1 MVNVLNEKMTVIG
14 TTAFGRKIIT
24 HKDEIND
31 LMLIVNDQKPMGVYV
46 PYDIWFQIQHFIH
59 TVIER

>member
-1 MVNVLNEKMTVIG
+1 MLLSEKVTVIG

-31 LMLIVNDQKPMGVYV
+31 LMPIVNDQKPMGVYV
-46 PYDIWFQIQHFIH
+46 PYQSA
-59 TVIER
+59 TVLHQC